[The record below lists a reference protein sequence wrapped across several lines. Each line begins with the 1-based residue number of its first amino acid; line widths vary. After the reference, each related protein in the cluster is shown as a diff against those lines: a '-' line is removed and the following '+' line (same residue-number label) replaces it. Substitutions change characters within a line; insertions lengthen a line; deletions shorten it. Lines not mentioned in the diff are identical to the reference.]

1 MQHDFSTS
9 LYDRPL
15 ARRII
20 GGCMKAERNRKAAE
34 KRLRKKRKPQRNAN
48 KELDTNN
55 AMG

>member
-1 MQHDFSTS
+1 MQHDFSMS

-48 KELDTNN
+48 KGLDTTS
-55 AMG
+55 AME